1 MKTYSNSNVIKTQAA
16 GNFTV
21 GFPDKN
27 GLIKIDDEIIFYE
40 TKTDSNFEGCRRVSV
55 ALQVMLGQIHQTN

>member
-1 MKTYSNSNVIKTQAA
+1 MKTLSQTADVIKTQAA

-27 GLIKIDDEIIFYE
+27 GLIKD
-40 TKTDSNFEGCRRVSV
+40 R
-55 ALQVMLGQIHQTN
+55 